1 MSSTLTLSRSFGTKM
16 LAAMSYLGIL
26 SLVPLVVNREDPY
39 VRFHARQGI
48 VLWMWEVLAIY
59 SLVIPGVGRA
69 FFGISSLLCFLF
81 SVIGLV
87 SVFTGRAWKLPLV
100 GNWAESI

>member
-1 MSSTLTLSRSFGTKM
+1 MTSTVTMSRSLTTRM

-26 SLVPLVVNREDPY
+26 SLVPLVVNRDDSY

-59 SLVIPGVGRA
+59 SLVFPGLGRL
-69 FFGISSLLCFLF
+69 FFGISSLLCFVF
-81 SVIGLV
+81 SVIGLI
-87 SVFTGRAWKLPLV
+87 SVFTGRAWKLPLI
-100 GNWAESI
+100 GNWAENI